1 MHNTWL
7 IVRREYLERIRSKA
21 FLIMTMLMPVFMAST
36 ILIPAML
43 SGMKSGGTRRIV
55 LVANNP
61 EVAEAVKQQLI
72 AQQQVSDK
80 NSQQKA
86 EPGASKSA
94 EQAPRYAITIDAKA
108 TDAERTALRQQ
119 ITDGKIDGFLWL
131 TDSDLASRKVVYN
144 AKDVTDFGESIELR
158 NAVQTALTKRQLAQK
173 GMSGAEVE
181 DLLKPIDLD
190 SIRIEKGKEGASGI
204 SVFLVSFTMVMLLYV
219 NMLVYG
225 FAVMRS
231 IIEEKS
237 SRILEVLLSSVT
249 SKELLAG
256 KIIGVGAVGLTQTV
270 IWLLVALAFSV
281 PGLMASRSIMS
292 NVQIPLSGIIA
303 FAVFFIL
310 GFFLYAT
317 MYAALGAMVNSD
329 QEAQQVQWP
338 AMLPIIFSIVLSTP
352 VLQHPN
358 SPLAFWTSMVP
369 FFAPILMFVRVMVE
383 TPPMW
388 QIVLCVALMLLTT
401 WGLLG
406 LSSRIYRVGIL
417 MYGKRPTLPELRRW
431 LRVQWLVASG

>member
-7 IVRREYLERIRSKA
+7 IIRREYLERIRSKA
-21 FLIMTMLMPVFMAST
+21 FIIMTLLMPVFMAST

-43 SGMKSGGTRRIV
+43 SDMKSGGTRHIV

-61 EVAEAVKQQLI
+61 EIAEAVRQQLI
-72 AQQQVSDK
+72 AQQQQNGEDPAAKSDPGK
-80 NSQQKA
+80 SNQKS
-86 EPGASKSA
+86 P
-94 EQAPRYAITIDAKA
+94 APRYAIDVSTDT
-108 TDAERTALRQQ
+108 TDAGRGSLRRQ
-119 ITDGKIDGFLWL
+119 ISDGKIDGFLWL
-131 TDSDLASRKVVYN
+131 TDKDLADRKVVYS

-158 NAVQTALTKRQLAQK
+158 NAVQSALVKRQLAQK

-181 DLLKPIDLD
+181 TLLKPIDLD

-219 NMLVYG
+219 NVLMYG

-237 SRILEVLLSSVT
+237 SRILEVLLSTVT
-249 SKELLAG
+249 SKQLLAG
-256 KIIGVGAVGLTQTV
+256 KIIGVGAVGLTQTI
-270 IWLLVALAFSV
+270 IWLLVGLAFSL
-281 PGLMASRSIMS
+281 PGLAASNSMMS
-292 NVQIPLSGIIA
+292 NVHIPLAGVVA
-303 FAVFFIL
+303 FGVFFIL
-310 GFFLYAT
+310 GYFLYST

-338 AMLPIIFSIVLSTP
+338 AMLPIIFAIVLSTP

-388 QIVLCVALMLLTT
+388 QIILCIALMLLTT

-431 LRVQWLVASG
+431 LKYSG